1 MWVYRCQY
9 AALINH
15 LSMKSLLNC
24 ANFPLSFYP
33 YYTHYTFI
41 SVAFLSR
48 VFVFKQRGFIGMKDA
63 LEC

>member
-1 MWVYRCQY
+1 
-9 AALINH
+9 
-15 LSMKSLLNC
+15 MKSLLNC